1 MSRLRLRLR
10 SLFRRRR
17 VEQELDEEIRYHV
30 ERQTQELIAKGHS
43 PEDAGRQALR
53 AIGGVDQR
61 KEECRDARRL
71 NFIDDLIKDFR
82 YAFRMLRRKPGFTAV
97 AVLSLAVGIGAN
109 TAAFSAIDPLFLQR
123 LPVPNAE
130 QLVSFDS
137 VRPDLHVMMPWIST
151 AYIPFV
157 NGGISYRQFER
168 LRDRTQSFSGMFLF
182 SATDGV
188 RMIVDD
194 NNPTVEITRG
204 QRVSGSFFSTLGVA
218 AAAGRTLTED
228 DDREDATP
236 VAVV

>member
-82 YAFRMLRRKPGFTAV
+82 YAFRMLRRKPGLTTV

-123 LPVPNAE
+123 LPVRDPDR
-130 QLVSFDS
+130 LVSLNV
-137 VRPDLHVMMPWIST
+137 VRPDLHALIPWLST
-151 AYIPFV
+151 AWIPRI
-157 NGGISYRQFER
+157 NGGMTY
-168 LRDRTQSFSGMFLF
+168 
-182 SATDGV
+182 
-188 RMIVDD
+188 
-194 NNPTVEITRG
+194 
-204 QRVSGSFFSTLGVA
+204 
-218 AAAGRTLTED
+218 
-228 DDREDATP
+228 
-236 VAVV
+236 